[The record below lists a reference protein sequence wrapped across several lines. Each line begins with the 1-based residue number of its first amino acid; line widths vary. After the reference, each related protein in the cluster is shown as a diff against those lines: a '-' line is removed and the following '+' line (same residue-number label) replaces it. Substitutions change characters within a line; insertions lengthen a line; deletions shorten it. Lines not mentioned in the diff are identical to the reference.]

1 MTSLERHLIA
11 YKYDWDAHTLSPE
24 FELYCTCGYT
34 FTAQGSH
41 RIEDAIAM
49 WGRHVQEE
57 AE

>member
-1 MTSLERHLIA
+1 MNPIVDHRIEYMDHPYT
-11 YKYDWDAHTLSPE
+11 YKLSPE
-24 FELYCTCGYT
+24 FEVFCTCERT
-34 FTAQGSH
+34 FTAQGSS